1 MRGRQVFMESLRL
14 HGVTKIFGN
23 PGTTESPMLDS
34 LMDYPDIEYIVHLH
48 EGVAVGAG
56 NFFAQASGQTAV
68 VNMHVAPGLGNAIG
82 AVYGAL
88 KNNTPMI
95 VTAGAQDTRMRLRDP
110 LLGYDLAA
118 MAEPVTK
125 WSVQVESADEMGPV
139 LARAFKIANQHPAG
153 PVFVGLPINVM
164 EQETDIAATTAGS
177 LEERPYIAEVHLAKV
192 ADLLRR
198 SRKPVFIAGDDV
210 VREGARD
217 ALVKLSEKTGAGVH
231 MELVSGRFSFPAD
244 HPHFRGRM
252 GPDAAAVHQAVGD
265 CDLVVLIGG
274 PFFEEVWHT
283 DVAPFESNTTVVQ
296 LEVSPARL
304 AHNFKVD
311 VGLAGDI
318 RNALERLNEMLVDET
333 DFEERR
339 AALADL
345 KDHENQVSSD
355 RFEALKDRSPM
366 TPSQAL
372 FEVGRAIPADALI
385 ADESITASGDMV
397 RYFRLGSGREYYGG
411 RGGGIGQGVAGSI
424 GVAVAHP
431 DRQVI
436 ATTGDGSAMY
446 SIQALWTA
454 AHHGLKILFIML
466 SNREYRV
473 LKHNMDQY
481 RRRFAV
487 ESNKPYPHM
496 DLANPVLGFTE
507 MAAGMGIPARQVT
520 DPADIAAAVAEGVA
534 AEGPYLIDLVV
545 EGLETR

>member
-1 MRGRQVFMESLRL
+1 MHGRQVFMESLRL

-34 LMDYPDIEYIVHLH
+34 LMDYPDIEYIAHLH
-48 EGVAVGAG
+48 EGVAVGAA
-56 NFFAQASGQTAV
+56 NFFAQASGQIAV
-68 VNMHVAPGLGNAIG
+68 ANMHVAPGLGNAVG
-82 AVYGAL
+82 AIYGAL

-110 LLGYDLAA
+110 LLGHDLAA
-118 MAEPVTK
+118 IAAPVTK
-125 WSVQVESADEMGPV
+125 WSVEVGSADEMGPI

-164 EQETDIAATTAGS
+164 EQETDIEATTVGS
-177 LEERPYIAEVHLAKV
+177 LAERPLVAESHLLQL

-198 SRKPVFIAGDDV
+198 SRKPAIIAGDDV
-210 VREGARD
+210 VREGARE
-217 ALVKLSEKTGAGVH
+217 ALVTLSEKTGTGVH
-231 MELVSGRFSFPAD
+231 LELVSGRFSFPSD

-252 GPDAAAVHQAVGD
+252 GPDKAAVHQAIGD
-265 CDLVVLIGG
+265 CDLVILIGG
-274 PFFEEVWHT
+274 AFFEEVWHT
-283 DVAPFESNTTVVQ
+283 DAGPFESNTTVVQ
-296 LEVSPARL
+296 LEVSPTRL
-304 AHNFKVD
+304 AWNYPVD
-311 VGLAGDI
+311 VGLSGDI
-318 RNALERLNEMLVDET
+318 RDALARLNDMLEHET
-333 DFEERR
+333 HFEERC

-345 KDHENQVSSD
+345 KDHEKQAATD
-355 RFEALKDRSPM
+355 RFESQQGRSPM

-372 FEVGRAIPADALI
+372 YEVGLAIPDDALI
-385 ADESITASGDMV
+385 ADESITASGDVV
-397 RYFRLGSGREYYGG
+397 RYFRLGSDREYFGG
-411 RGGGIGQGVAGSI
+411 RGGGIGQGIAGSI
-424 GVAVAHP
+424 GVAVANP

-454 AHHGLKILFIML
+454 AHHGLNILFIMM

-481 RRRFAV
+481 RRRFGV

-496 DLANPVLGFTE
+496 DLANPLLGFTAL
-507 MAAGMGIPARQVT
+507 AAGMGIAGRQVT
-520 DPADIAAAVAEGVA
+520 DPGDIAAAIAEGIA
-534 AEGPYLIDLVV
+534 AKGPYLLDLVV